1 MICLACNLPCDTGT
15 GDTSSSK
22 RTDMVNSPNRAL
34 IIFSTVTAL
43 FFIGVVGYMLL
54 EGYNAVE
61 ALYMTVITLTTVGF
75 AEVRPL
81 SDAGRVFTII
91 LLFLGVGT
99 VAYSVGALVEYVLA
113 GKLGG
118 QFASRRM
125 HTALEAMNNHTIIC
139 GYGRVG
145 RSAALSL
152 QQNGRPLVIID
163 KNEDQVATARADG
176 HLVIHGDASKDETL
190 REAGITRANG
200 LIVCA
205 GDDTLN
211 LFVVLS
217 ARFLNP
223 DLFIV
228 ARSSGMD
235 NQTKMR
241 QAGANR
247 VVSPYQIGGHHIA
260 NIMVRPHV
268 TDFFDVVTLD
278 NGQEIW
284 VEELTIE
291 PGSRL
296 VGMSVG
302 EADVRRKTGVTIV
315 AIYRPSTE
323 STFMPD
329 GGTPFAAAD
338 RMIVLGT
345 REQLSMLAG
354 WTRPG

>member
-1 MICLACNLPCDTGT
+1 MTT
-15 GDTSSSK
+15 
-22 RTDMVNSPNRAL
+22 SPNRAL
-34 IIFSTVTAL
+34 IISVTITAL
-43 FFIGVVGYMLL
+43 FALGVAGYMLI
-54 EGYNAVE
+54 EGYTALD
-61 ALYMTVITLTTVGF
+61 ALYMTVITLTTVGYG
-75 AEVRPL
+75 EVLPL
-81 SDAGRVFTII
+81 SDAGRLFTIV

-99 VAYSVGALVEYVLA
+99 LAYSVGALVEFVLA

-125 HTALEAMNNHTIIC
+125 HAALDAMENHTIIC

-145 RSAALSL
+145 RSSALSL

-163 KNEDQVATARADG
+163 KDEDQVATARADG

-190 REAGITRANG
+190 HEAGITRAGG

-217 ARFLNP
+217 ARFINP
-223 DLFIV
+223 ELFIV
-228 ARSSGMD
+228 ARSSGAD
-235 NQTKMR
+235 NETKMR

-291 PGSRL
+291 PDSQL
-296 VGMSVG
+296 VGRSVG

-315 AIYRPSTE
+315 AIYRQSTD

-329 GGTPFAAAD
+329 ANSPFEVGD

-345 REQLSMLAG
+345 REQLSQLAQ
-354 WTRPG
+354 WTRPSSVTR